1 MAKILSIAERAYHGT
16 IEEQDDTVLWM
27 SHILK
32 NAGADISLLL
42 RGNAVNYTVLG
53 QDASGLSFG
62 GEKMEVGPK
71 LDRDVAE
78 IIKAGIP
85 TYVVREDLEDR
96 GISQNEIAQGVKLVG
111 RSEVADLYESHD
123 AIWHW

>member
-16 IEEQDDTVLWM
+16 IEEQDDTILWM
-27 SHILK
+27 THILK
-32 NAGADISLLL
+32 IGGADISLLL
-42 RGNAVNYTVLG
+42 RGNAVNYTVRG

-71 LDRDVAE
+71 IDRDLAE

-85 TYVVREDLEDR
+85 TYAVREDMEDR
-96 GISQNEIAQGVKLVG
+96 GIDQQAITQGVKLVS
-111 RSEVADLYESHD
+111 RKEVADLYDSHD
-123 AIWHW
+123 RIWHW

>member
-16 IEEQDDTVLWM
+16 IEEQDDTILWM
-27 SHILK
+27 THILK

-42 RGNAVNYTVLG
+42 RGNAVNYAVTG

-62 GEKMEVGPK
+62 GVK
-71 LDRDVAE
+71 LDIPPTLAEDVE
-78 IIKAGIP
+78 NIIGAGIA
-85 TYVVREDLEDR
+85 TYVVKEDLADR
-96 GISQNEIAQGVKLVG
+96 GIEGQDISKGVKIIG
-111 RSEVADLYESHD
+111 RGEVADLYESHD

>member
-16 IEEQDDTVLWM
+16 IEEQDDTIMWM
-27 SHILK
+27 THILK
-32 NAGADISLLL
+32 KGGADISLLL
-42 RGNAVNYTVLG
+42 RGNAVNYSVVG

-71 LDRDVAE
+71 LDRDLGE
-78 IIKAGIP
+78 IISAGIP
-85 TYVVREDLEDR
+85 TYVVKEDLEDR
-96 GISQNEIAQGVKLVG
+96 GIGQGEINKGVKVVG
-111 RSEVADLYESHD
+111 RKEVADLYDSHD

>member
-16 IEEQDDTVLWM
+16 IEEQDDTILWM

-42 RGNAVNYTVLG
+42 RGNAVNYAVNG

-62 GEKMEVGPK
+62 GVKMEVPPT
-71 LDRDVAE
+71 LDKDVAN
-78 IIKAGIP
+78 IVKAGIP
-85 TYVVREDLEDR
+85 TYVVKEDLEDR
-96 GISQNEIAQGVKLVG
+96 GIGKGEITQGVKLLS
-111 RSEVADLYESHD
+111 RNELADLFDSHD

>member
-16 IEEQDDTVLWM
+16 IEEQDDTILWM

-32 NAGADISLLL
+32 KAGADISLLL
-42 RGNAVNYTVLG
+42 RGNAVNYAVKG

-62 GEKMEVGPK
+62 GVKMDVPPT
-71 LDRDVAE
+71 LDKDVVNIVE
-78 IIKAGIP
+78 AGIP

-96 GISQNEIAQGVKLVG
+96 GISQGEIAQGVQLVN
-111 RSEVADLYESHD
+111 RSGLADLFDSHD

>member
-16 IEEQDDTVLWM
+16 IEEQDDTILWM
-27 SHILK
+27 THVLK
-32 NAGADISLLL
+32 KAGADISLLL
-42 RGNAVNYTVLG
+42 RGNAVNYSVVG

-62 GEKMEVGPK
+62 GKKMEVGPK
-71 LDRDVAE
+71 LDRDLAE

-85 TYVVREDLEDR
+85 TYVVKEDLEDR
-96 GISQNEIAQGVKLVG
+96 GISQQEISKGVKVVA
-111 RSEVADLYESHD
+111 RKEVADLFDAHD

>member
-16 IEEQDDTVLWM
+16 IEEQDDTILWM
-27 SHILK
+27 THILK

-42 RGNAVNYTVLG
+42 RGNAVNYAVIG

-62 GEKMEVGPK
+62 GME
-71 LDRDVAE
+71 LDVPPTLDKDVANIVE
-78 IIKAGIP
+78 AGIP

-96 GISQNEIAQGVKLVG
+96 GIGQQEIAKGVNLVG
-111 RSEVADLYESHD
+111 RGDVAGLFDSHD
-123 AIWHW
+123 TIWHW

>member
-16 IEEQDDTVLWM
+16 IEEQDDTVIWM
-27 SHILK
+27 THILK
-32 NAGADISLLL
+32 KSGADISLLL
-42 RGNAVNYTVLG
+42 RGNAVNYVVRG

-62 GEKMEVGPK
+62 GVKMEVGPK
-71 LDRDVAE
+71 IDRDVSE
-78 IIKAGIP
+78 IIKAGVA

-96 GISQNEIAQGVKLVG
+96 GISQREVAQGVNLVSRG
-111 RSEVADLYESHD
+111 ELANLFDSHD

>member
-1 MAKILSIAERAYHGT
+1 MPKILSIAERAYHGT
-16 IEEQDDTVLWM
+16 IEEQDDTILWM

-42 RGNAVNYTVLG
+42 RGNAVNYAVLG

-62 GEKMEVGPK
+62 GEKMEVGPN
-71 LDRDVAE
+71 LDRDLAE
-78 IIKAGIP
+78 IVKAGIP
-85 TYVVREDLEDR
+85 TYVVREDLDDR
-96 GISQNEIAQGVKLVG
+96 GIGTQGLAQGIKLVG
-111 RSEVADLYESHD
+111 RGEVADLYDSHD